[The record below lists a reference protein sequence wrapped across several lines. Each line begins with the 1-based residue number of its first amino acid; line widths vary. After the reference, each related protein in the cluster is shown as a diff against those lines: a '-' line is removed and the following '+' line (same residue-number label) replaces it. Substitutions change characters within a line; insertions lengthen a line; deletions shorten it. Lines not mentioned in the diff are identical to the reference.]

1 MQILGPVL
9 LVVLLLSVIIITL
22 VYVISPKAPQSEKL
36 SGYECGFEPFG
47 VAHTSFDIHFYL
59 VAIIF
64 IVFDIE
70 VLYLLP
76 WALAID
82 SFYSLPFHMM
92 ALFLAIL
99 TLGFYYEWKRGV
111 LSWKSELV

>member
-1 MQILGPVL
+1 MSVL
-9 LVVLLLSVIIITL
+9 ASVLIFVLLLSTVIILL
-22 VYVISPKAPQSEKL
+22 VTAISPKQPQSEKL

-47 VAHTSFDIHFYL
+47 IAHTSFDIHFYL

-64 IVFDIE
+64 IIFDLE
-70 VLYLLP
+70 TLYLLVFSL
-76 WALAID
+76 ALN

-99 TLGFYYEWKRGV
+99 TLGFYYE
-111 LSWKSELV
+111 

>member
-1 MQILGPVL
+1 M
-9 LVVLLLSVIIITL
+9 LLSVIILTL
-22 VYVISPKAPQSEKL
+22 VYVISPKAPESEKL
-36 SGYECGFEPFG
+36 SGYECGFEPYG
-47 VAHTSFDIHFYL
+47 SARATFDIHFYL

-82 SFYSLPFHMM
+82 TFYSLPFHMM
-92 ALFLAIL
+92 AGFLAIL

-111 LSWKSELV
+111 LNWKSELV